1 VALPLVLDYLCRTK
15 QDDMKKSHIL
25 AIGVIVVAIGIIIST
40 AGDASTYVNF
50 DQAYQMAS
58 TGNTTQIHVVGQLP
72 KDADG
77 KVIGLEK
84 SEDNLSFSFTL
95 IDDKQKEQKVY
106 YNEPMPPDF
115 TRSEKVVVIGS
126 YQKDLFVAKK
136 ILLKCPSKYQ
146 EEKLNAGV

>member
-1 VALPLVLDYLCRTK
+1 
-15 QDDMKKSHIL
+15 MKKSHIL
-25 AIGVIVVAIGIIIST
+25 AIVVIAVAIGIIIST

-77 KVIGLEK
+77 QIIGLEK
-84 SEDNLSFSFTL
+84 SADNLSFSFTL